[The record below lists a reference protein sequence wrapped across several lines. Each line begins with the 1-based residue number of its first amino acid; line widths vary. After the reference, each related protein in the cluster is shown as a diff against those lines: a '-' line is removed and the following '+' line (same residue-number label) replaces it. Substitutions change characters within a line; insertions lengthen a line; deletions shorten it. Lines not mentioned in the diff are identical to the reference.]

1 MRSLNYHHLRYFQ
14 AVARSGNLTRT
25 AGQLNLSQ
33 SALSAQIRKL
43 EEQLGH
49 KLFERKGRQ
58 LVLTEAGHIALAY
71 ADDIFGA
78 GDALVATLTE
88 KGPREVRELRVG
100 ALATLSR
107 NFQIAFL
114 WPLISRDH
122 VIIRIR
128 SGRLEELLRAIEA
141 YEIDVVLTNQPPEP
155 DRSARLVRHEVARQ
169 AVGLISTPDRVRP
182 GDTAELMLNREPVL
196 LPTRET
202 SIRAD
207 FDAYCERWDIEPKVV
222 AEVDDM
228 AMLRVLTREG
238 HAVAVVPPIVVKDEL
253 DSGELRLVAE
263 LPGIFEA
270 FYALALRRRFPNS
283 LVETLLSPE

>member
-114 WPLISRDH
+114 RPLIGRDD

-141 YEIDVVLTNQPPEP
+141 YEIDVVLTNKPPEP

-169 AVGLISTPDRVRP
+169 AVGLISTPDRVRA

-207 FDAYCERWDIEPKVV
+207 FDAYCERWNIKPKVV

>member
-1 MRSLNYHHLRYFQ
+1 MRPLNYHHLRYFQ
-14 AVARSGNLTRT
+14 AVAHSGNLTRT

-33 SALSAQIRKL
+33 SALSTQIRTL

-78 GDALVATLTE
+78 GDALVATLAE
-88 KGPREVRELRVG
+88 KAPREVRELRVG

-114 WPLISRDH
+114 RPLIGRED
-122 VIIRIR
+122 VIIKIR
-128 SGRLEELLRAIEA
+128 SGRLEELLGAIED

-155 DRSARLVRHEVARQ
+155 GKSAHLIRHEVARQ
-169 AVGLISTPDRVRP
+169 TVGLISKPNRMKPDDTPDS
-182 GDTAELMLNREPVL
+182 MLRRAPVL
-196 LPTRET
+196 LPSRET
-202 SIRAD
+202 SIRTD
-207 FDAYCERWDIEPKVV
+207 FDAYCERRDIAPNIV

-238 HAVAVVPPIVVKDEL
+238 QAIAVVPPIVVKDEL
-253 DSGELRLVAE
+253 DSGELKLVAE

>member
-88 KGPREVRELRVG
+88 NCPREVRELSVG

-114 WPLISRDH
+114 RPLIGRDD